1 MTRKSLITVRKL
13 FILLL
18 LMALPALA
26 CNPLSGAKEEVA
38 ENAATFVEGIVE
50 AVEEQSDAAQ
60 EDESVASDSSLDSS
74 NVDEVTAAGQEDE
87 STSSGSDSGE
97 SSPSAVGESPEAITG
112 ALRSSLTVDS
122 MRMRIASEDLNS
134 GLITDVTLAFV
145 RPDRY
150 QMSSEGVE
158 IIVIGDTTY
167 LGTPDGEW
175 VETPANMTSTV
186 EEALFA
192 FVSNEAIEDR
202 LEDFSSDWSRVNS
215 LGTEKINGV
224 EVRGYEIKDNITDQ
238 FSSLVRMWI
247 GVNDG
252 LLYRQEIESEVAGI
266 HSRTVMDFEYGD
278 DVTIEAPY

>member
-1 MTRKSLITVRKL
+1 MTRKSMIPIRKI

-18 LMALPALA
+18 LLALPALA

-38 ENAATFVEGIVE
+38 ENASSLVEGIVE

-60 EDESVASDSSLDSS
+60 EDESVALDSTLDNSTVDGATDAGQGDDPASSESGSGDSSSS
-74 NVDEVTAAGQEDE
+74 AD
-87 STSSGSDSGE
+87 
-97 SSPSAVGESPEAITG
+97 GESPEAITG
-112 ALRSSLTVDS
+112 ALHSSLTVDS
-122 MRMRIASEDLNS
+122 MRMRITSEDLSS
-134 GLITDVTLAFV
+134 GLTTEVTMAFV

-175 VETPANMTSTV
+175 VETPANMSSTV
-186 EEALFA
+186 EEALLA
-192 FVSNEAIEDR
+192 FVSDEAVEER
-202 LEDFSSDWSRVNS
+202 LDSFSSDWSRVNS

-224 EVRGYEIKDNITDQ
+224 EVRGYEYEENSTDQ

-247 GVNDG
+247 GIDDG
-252 LLYRQEIESEVAGI
+252 LLYRQEIEGNIAGLQ
-266 HSRTVMDFEYGD
+266 SRTMMDFEYGD
-278 DVTIEAPY
+278 DVVIEPPY

>member
-1 MTRKSLITVRKL
+1 MTRKSLIPVRKM

-26 CNPLSGAKEEVA
+26 CNPLSGAEEEVA
-38 ENAATFVEGIVE
+38 ENASSLVEGIVE

-60 EDESVASDSSLDSS
+60 EDAPVASDASLDSPA
-74 NVDEVTAAGQEDE
+74 VDEATDAGQAEE
-87 STSSGSDSGE
+87 AASSGSDSGE
-97 SSPSAVGESPEAITG
+97 SPDAITG

-122 MRMRIASEDLNS
+122 MRMRIASEDLDS
-134 GLITDVTLAFV
+134 GLTTDVTLAFV

-175 VETPANMTSTV
+175 VETPANMSSTV
-186 EEALFA
+186 EEALLA
-192 FVSNEAIEDR
+192 FVSDDAIEER
-202 LEDFSSDWSRVNS
+202 LDDFSSDWSRVNS

-224 EVRGYEIKDNITDQ
+224 EVRGYEYEENSTDQ

-247 GVNDG
+247 GVDDG
-252 LLYRQEIESEVAGI
+252 LLYRQEIETDVAGI
-266 HSRTVMDFEYGD
+266 HTRTLMDFEYGV